1 MPTRFWVWYQALP
14 AEVREL
20 ADRSF
25 ALLKSDPRHPS
36 LHFKRPGE
44 LWSVRVGDHY
54 RALGTDVRDGIYWVW
69 IGTHAEYDKII
80 RHRWVIMLSLGVGL
94 EILLGILWTSFSVP
108 VAAAG
113 STAALG
119 WFVHWVGLRRHRT
132 PQQ

>member
-1 MPTRFWVWYQALP
+1 M
-14 AEVREL
+14 

-36 LHFKRPGE
+36 LHFKRLGE
-44 LWSVRVGDHY
+44 LWSVRVGDRY

-94 EILLGILWTSFSVP
+94 GILLGILWTSFSVP

-113 STAALG
+113 STAAQW